1 MSGSINK
8 RITKAV
14 TVAKAISDN
23 PEAPFLRQLKQE
35 EGSAAVFEVVLKR
48 CMESQHIPEH
58 IREDILNGDTLQLY
72 NKA

>member
-14 TVAKAISDN
+14 TAAKAISDN
-23 PEAPFLRQLKQE
+23 PTSPFLRQLKQD
-35 EGSAAVFEVVLKR
+35 EGAATVFDVVLKR

-72 NKA
+72 NGA